1 MDGQGSHSPTDLHVD
16 SFTGKSFTE
25 KPFIAKAHGHVPD
38 GAVVVPDANLIFNG
52 EFKRAGLDLVLSH
65 EGHEFVVHDYFR
77 GDKRAAVASPD
88 GAHLTGDV
96 VNALTGHV
104 QYAQAASGIAAA
116 QVIGHVTKLVGSATA
131 IRNGVSVILNNG
143 DNVEKGDVVSTGGD
157 STLGI
162 TFIDGTVFGLSSNA
176 RMVLNEMVYDP
187 NGSSNSSLLSL
198 VAGTITF
205 VAGETAK
212 HGDMKIDTPVATMGI
227 RGTAVLTQINFVV
240 PAGGG
245 DPQPQASFQVLVEP
259 NGTTGSYIL
268 FDKVTLLPIA
278 TVNQAGQMIQISGGN
293 VSISNALMSPDIQKL
308 ITDVFTLKFTDNN
321 TNTKLT
327 TNFTDTITQTPDGLM
342 IKTPSGAT
350 AIPVFT
356 NLNPPGSQG
365 TSTSTQTSDRIPG
378 PPLRQS
384 LDLNGNVKT
393 AFALTERA
401 DTTHDTTHSDTIS
414 GLITFV
420 DQNLGDRPTVS
431 ISLADAPNYVYKS
444 AGQQDVT
451 GTLSALQKQDIAA
464 TQIDIQVVADAGNN
478 NNGSAVWTYTIPDNV
493 FDFLAAGETLTLTYR
508 VRVNNNFAVN
518 PESSFIDIT
527 ITITGTNDKPVIT
540 TSVPTITFEGGTSVP
555 GGPLSS
561 DVPASGTLSFKDVDL
576 TDTHKVSVKL
586 TSATLPDGTV
596 PPGPLAAFEKAMSVS
611 IAAGADS
618 TGDGTGT
625 IDWSLADL
633 PVYLADFIPKGE
645 VLTLVYTVTLTD
657 AQGATSQQT
666 ITVTITGTDAPA
678 VVWIATDKAGLPS
691 GGFWKDAA
699 NWETGTVP
707 TINDDVI
714 VITDQLHGLTP
725 SYPVTIDAAAY
736 AKSITMNDFGGPPPK
751 LINQSSLTI
760 SGALNMSADSILT
773 NAATGAM
780 WVGGKAAILGTS
792 VLTNAGSLMLQGGG
806 DFAGGTTITNTGTI
820 ALTGGTLTTLATIHN
835 AGGTLRNEAGTTL
848 IVDTATVDGGT
859 VTILGTLELDGASL
873 IEHGTLNNSGAVN
886 VKGTAE
892 FAHEAVSNNSGGTIK
907 VLANGWLTVDQGSS
921 IDNNGAVTIDAGGK
935 LTVNGATINGGAIT
949 ILAGTPV
956 LNAGASDTS
965 GGLILV
971 NNPTGIGTITNNGEL
986 DLTGSAVLGS
996 GILKNNAALNVSGT
1010 GNALDSEA
1018 VTNAG
1023 TGTIEVL
1030 ANGALTIDLGSVV
1043 TNTGNVTVDATG
1055 KLTVNGASINGAGTV
1070 TGNGEIDLT
1079 GNAVLSGGI
1088 LKNNASLEASGTGN
1102 VLYNE
1107 TVTNAGTIEVLA
1119 NSALAIDQGSTVDN
1133 ASGNLIVD
1141 GNATLTLDDATIS
1154 GGAIKGAGTIDVTGA
1169 SKIDGGATVSVSTI
1183 TADAALTLDGVTVS
1197 GTDITDKSSVT
1208 IDGIVKLKDGATIE
1222 GASAAI
1228 KGAITNNGTLEIA
1241 GAATLL
1247 NDVVTNTG
1255 HTIRVDGGKTLTLSG
1270 TEISGGTIDNYSGMQ
1285 GGTIDVTGNSTI
1297 DGNATLN
1304 KGVVTIESGFT
1315 LTLDD
1320 ATVAGTA
1327 IANHGT
1333 VKVDASKK
1341 LTLAGASLTGGALTV
1356 TGTLASSGTSTVTNA
1371 SLMNNGLIEAT
1382 GGVLTL
1388 AATTSAAIANADTLR
1403 ANGAELDI
1411 DHQAVTNTG
1420 TLAAISDGTLK
1431 LTALTVTNTGGTV
1444 SVESGSTLDLVGA
1457 TIDGGTVTIAGT
1469 LESTG
1474 TSAINDADISN
1485 TGTISVTTGGTL
1497 TIDPAVTHT
1506 ITNHHLLQ
1514 ASGGVL
1520 DISGDLIVNTADIKA
1535 VSGGILKLATVTV
1548 TNTGGT
1554 VAVDGTSKLYLTDVS
1569 INGGSLSNAGNLY
1582 SVSGL
1587 NTVTGSVT
1595 NTGTIEVQAGA
1606 LNLSGG
1612 LSGIGTLIVDDGAKL
1627 ELAGATAQT
1636 ITFAGGTDTLQLDK
1650 VAGQSFT
1657 GTIAGQSST
1666 GGTFTITGAAD
1677 ITTSSGNAL
1686 GFTASGGTVAKPADI
1701 VLTPM
1706 GTLTGAGNGVV
1717 VTQNGTGDISLA
1729 ASRDITGLAGNGI
1742 WLSDSLTGV
1751 GDITVDNHTGKATGI
1766 GANSAG
1772 ILVEN
1777 LNSGDGGD
1785 ISITQLGGA
1794 EGGGYGIDATTQ
1806 GDGNITIDAGGA
1818 IEGGLVYGIR
1828 SRSYGSGNQTVTT
1841 EAGSAITSG
1850 SSGIVAVNRAISLDG
1865 ADHSTINVTTY
1876 GTINSGSRANL
1887 AGNSP
1892 AGIEA
1897 GYTGATSGTSAN
1909 TGVNG
1914 TVIVN
1919 NHGNISTAAGYGIN
1933 AYNYGNGDV
1942 TVTSFAGTTISVA
1955 GTGSMGINASALSGG
1970 TGDVS
1975 VTLGENV
1982 TILGATSY
1990 GIRAL
1995 SVGQGGISVTLAKG
2009 DSITSGSS
2017 GIVAV
2022 NFATAIADGIDS
2034 TISVEAHGTIH
2045 SGVTLNND
2053 GTTPGGIIAGYKP
2066 GGTGAFSNAVNGDVI
2081 VDSDAKITADAGYG
2095 IEAFTWGV
2103 GDITVTTGQNSEIT
2117 AAGTAIAAFDHG
2129 GDVSVTNH
2137 GSATGA
2143 VALGVVAAG
2152 AGDVTILNDGKLTA
2166 TGTAGIVVTQN
2177 DTGDSG
2183 NPAAIGST
2191 HITNNGSVVGASGH
2205 AAIFIQEN
2213 TTGSATIDNSGTI
2226 GPDVDSVTSTT
2237 YAIVETG
2244 GAITINNS
2252 HDINGNISVA
2262 HATFN
2267 NEAAGTW
2274 TVSGTSVF
2282 GNLSSIANEGVIDLL
2297 GGASISGTGLSIS
2310 NSHEIDSWGTV
2321 SISGTITNT
2330 GIIEVKDGILTLF
2343 GSLSGTGSVTVDAG
2357 ALLKLEGTVSQ
2368 TITLAGDGAELQID
2382 TASFGGS
2389 IAALSATDTIDLST
2403 IKYGLGTYAAYAANA
2418 DPSTGGVLTVTDA
2431 DGHHISLTLTG
2442 ADYSDA
2448 TFAGSDDGTGH
2459 TLITLNA
2466 ADDAPALDTA
2476 AATLTASFPE
2486 RENAT
2491 DDATPNP
2498 TPAATGSIDFT
2509 DIDLTDRP
2517 TATVTVTEQSVTLLA
2532 ANGTTDLTAS
2542 LTADEIA
2549 ALKDAL
2555 SYQQTGKNNGTV
2567 TWNYSIAD
2575 NKLDFLGLDQKVKVV
2590 STITL
2595 DDGSGQTVAADVTV
2609 TISGK
2614 NDAPTVAAVTTGPLV
2629 DTAATDSFLDITG
2642 TLVGTD
2648 ADHGETVTLKYA
2660 VLDAT
2665 SHAVTTVEGHY
2676 GSLTVCDDGS
2686 YKYVPNA
2693 AAVNALSEGDY
2704 TDSFTVQTTD
2714 AQGATGTASFTVDV
2728 TGANDVPVITVESD
2742 DSASATT
2749 DETNAGVDV
2758 QRTLTLSD
2766 ADTADHVTV
2775 AATGVGIYLDGHL
2788 QADGFEG
2795 LSATDLMGYLALPSG
2810 DILNGA
2816 ADHAEFT
2823 WDFNSGSQAFD
2834 FLAAGQTL
2842 SLQYAIAPHDGY
2854 TTGASQTIT
2863 INIAGSNDAPTLDN
2877 TTLASV
2883 AGNDTNPG
2891 GSTVSDLFAGKFHDV
2906 DSGASFKAIAISADN
2921 ATSDQGVWQYEIA
2934 GSDQWVDISGVS
2946 DASALVL
2953 STDTLIRFVPADGFS
2968 GTPGTL
2974 EVHALDDTY
2983 AGAVTGD
2990 AAVSID
2996 ITGAGHGGTTAV
3008 SDGAASIGT
3017 DVTVPPD
3024 VLVANDDTIGNATP
3038 PSGDGWVLDSDN
3050 GHYYR
3055 IVTTEVTWDQANS
3068 HATADGAYLATVTSQ
3083 DEENFIA
3090 NLPGWSHV
3098 RYGVWTGGQ
3107 SLDVNLQDSSHWSWT
3122 TGPEAGSDFT
3132 YMAWRSGEPNGWGDD
3147 TVSYMVIEDRGADW
3161 NDVPP
3166 YFNNRAYIEEWG
3178 GQQGQVA
3185 FRENTGTTLT
3195 TAQLLANDSDSA
3207 GNPITVTSVGDL
3219 SGHSAHGGTVTLNGN
3234 IITYTPATDYFGADS
3249 FTYTI
3254 SDGAATSTA
3263 TVSFNVDQVGG
3274 PVINTESFQVWHSNE
3289 GGTDTITGLS
3299 VVDTDSS
3306 AATDEF
3312 RITAVP
3318 AHDPDSSVDP
3328 GAACGDLDD
3337 INSVL
3342 LDGVTYT
3349 PGATPPETDQ
3359 ITLTVTDK
3367 TTGQF
3372 DIVHFIFNEAG
3383 DTSQGITLQGTDGKD
3398 VIFATD
3404 TNDTLTGGGAK
3415 DQFVFAPGI
3424 LYDDNG
3430 KLVTHLT
3437 HTITDFTEGLDKID
3451 LRQFSDVSSIGNLT
3465 IVQQD
3470 GGDTLVKWQQQ
3481 VTQGEG
3487 AAVTEHESLLLKNV
3501 IAANLK
3507 ASDFILHVT

>member
-1 MDGQGSHSPTDLHVD
+1 MDGQGSGSPTDLHVD
-16 SFTGKSFTE
+16 SFTGKPFT
-25 KPFIAKAHGHVPD
+25 AKAHGHVPD

-65 EGHEFVVHDYFR
+65 DGQEFVVHDYFR

-327 TNFTDTITQTPDGLM
+327 TNFTDTITQTSDGLM

-356 NLNPPGSQG
+356 NLDQLPSTGPGQNPA
-365 TSTSTQTSDRIPG
+365 TSTRIPG
-378 PPLRQS
+378 PPDARS
-384 LDLNGNVKT
+384 LDANGNVKT
-393 AFALTERA
+393 AFAFTERV
-401 DTTHDTTHSDTIS
+401 DTTGDRADGTGDTVGPDTIIFR
-414 GLITFV
+414 ITFV

-431 ISLADAPNYVYKS
+431 ISLADAPNYVYKN
-444 AGQQDVT
+444 AGQQEIT
-451 GTLSALQKQDIAA
+451 NSLSALQKQDIAA
-464 TQIDIQVVADAGNN
+464 TQIDISVVADAGNN
-478 NNGSAVWTYTIPDNV
+478 NNGSAVLTYTIPDHV

-508 VRVNNNFAVN
+508 VRVNNNFSVN
-518 PESSFIDIT
+518 PESSFIDVT

-540 TSVPTITFEGGTSVP
+540 TSVPTVTFEGGTSVP
-555 GGPLSS
+555 GGPLTS
-561 DVPASGTLSFKDVDL
+561 DVPTSGTLSFKDVDL

-678 VVWIATDKAGLPS
+678 VVWIATDKAGAPS

-760 SGALNMSADSILT
+760 SGALNMGADSILT

-780 WVGGKAAILGTS
+780 WVGGKAEILGTS
-792 VLTNAGSLMLQGGG
+792 VLTNAGALMLQGGG
-806 DFAGGTTITNTGTI
+806 DFAASTTITNTGTI
-820 ALTGGTLTTLATIHN
+820 ALTGGTLKTLATIHN

-892 FAHEAVSNNSGGTIK
+892 FAHEAVFNNSTGTIK
-907 VLANGWLTVDQGSS
+907 VLANGWLTIDQ
-921 IDNNGAVTIDAGGK
+921 
-935 LTVNGATINGGAIT
+935 
-949 ILAGTPV
+949 
-956 LNAGASDTS
+956 
-965 GGLILV
+965 
-971 NNPTGIGTITNNGEL
+971 
-986 DLTGSAVLGS
+986 
-996 GILKNNAALNVSGT
+996 
-1010 GNALDSEA
+1010 
-1018 VTNAG
+1018 
-1023 TGTIEVL
+1023 
-1030 ANGALTIDLGSVV
+1030 GSVV
-1043 TNTGNVTVDATG
+1043 TNTGNVTVDVTG
-1055 KLTVNGASINGAGTV
+1055 KLTVNGATISGAGTV

-1079 GNAVLSGGI
+1079 GNAVLSGGV
-1088 LKNNASLEASGTGN
+1088 LKNSATLNVSGTGN
-1102 VLYNE
+1102 ALDDE

-1119 NSALAIDQGSTVDN
+1119 NSELAIDQGSTVDN

-1141 GNATLTLDDATIS
+1141 GNAALTLDDATIS

-1169 SKIDGGATVSVSTI
+1169 SRIDGGATLSVSTV
-1183 TADAALTLDGVTVS
+1183 TADAALTLDGVIVS

-1208 IDGIVKLKDGATIE
+1208 IDGTVKLKDGATIE
-1222 GASAAI
+1222 GVSAAI

-1247 NDVVTNTG
+1247 NDVVTNIG

-1270 TEISGGTIDNYSGMQ
+1270 TEISGGTIDNYSGAQ

-1304 KGVVTIESGFT
+1304 KGVVTVESGFT

-1333 VKVDASKK
+1333 VKVDASKT
-1341 LTLAGASLTGGALTV
+1341 LTLAGASLTGGALSV

-1371 SLMNNGLIEAT
+1371 SVMNNGLIEAI
-1382 GGVLTL
+1382 GGMLTL
-1388 AATTSAAIANADTLR
+1388 AATTSASIANADTLR

-1411 DHQAVTNTG
+1411 DHQAVANTG
-1420 TLAAISDGTLK
+1420 TLAAISGGTLK

-1485 TGTISVTTGGTL
+1485 NGTISVTSGTL

-1520 DISGDLIVNTADIKA
+1520 DISGDLIVNAADIKA
-1535 VSGGILKLATVTV
+1535 VNGGTLKLATVTV

-1554 VAVDGTSKLYLTDVS
+1554 VTVDGTSKLYLTDVS

-1582 SVSGL
+1582 SASGS
-1587 NTVTGSVT
+1587 NAISAAVT
-1595 NTGTIEVQAGA
+1595 NTGGTIEVQAGT

-1612 LSGIGTLIVDDGAKL
+1612 LSGVGQLIIDDGAML

-1686 GFTASGGTVAKPADI
+1686 GFTALGGTVAKPADI

-1706 GTLTGAGNGVV
+1706 GTLTGAANGVV

-1729 ASRDITGLAGNGI
+1729 ASGDITGLAGHGI
-1742 WLSDSLTGV
+1742 WLSDSLTGA
-1751 GDITVDNHTGKATGI
+1751 GDITVDNHTGKATGL

-1777 LNSGDGGD
+1777 LNSGNGGD

-1806 GDGNITIDAGGA
+1806 GNGNITIDAGGA

-1865 ADHSTINVTTY
+1865 ADQSTITVNTY

-1892 AGIEA
+1892 GGIEA
-1897 GYTGATSGTSAN
+1897 GYTGAANGTSAN

-1919 NHGNISTAAGYGIN
+1919 NHADISAEAGYGIN

-1955 GTGSMGINASALSGG
+1955 GTGSMGINATALSGG

-1982 TILGATSY
+1982 TISGATSY
-1990 GIRAL
+1990 GIRAF
-1995 SVGQGGISVTLAKG
+1995 SVDQGDISVTLAKG

-2045 SGVTLNND
+2045 SGATLNND
-2053 GTTPGGIIAGYKP
+2053 GTIPGGIIAGYKP
-2066 GGTGAFSNAVNGDVI
+2066 GGTGAFSNAVNGDVT

-2117 AAGTAIAAFDHG
+2117 AAGTAIGAFDHGG
-2129 GDVSVTNH
+2129 GDVSVTNE

-2143 VALGVVAAG
+2143 VGLAAIASG
-2152 AGDVTILNDGKLTA
+2152 AGDITIVNHGDITS
-2166 TGTAGIVVTQN
+2166 TSFAGISVTQN
-2177 DTGDSG
+2177 EAGAT
-2183 NPAAIGST
+2183 GST
-2191 HITNNGSVVGASGH
+2191 HITNSGSIVPATGH

-2226 GPDVDSVTSTT
+2226 GPDAGPVTSTT

-2244 GAITINNS
+2244 GAITINNTG
-2252 HDINGNISVA
+2252 DINGNISVA

-2310 NSHEIDSWGTV
+2310 NSHEIDSWGTA

-2330 GIIEVKDGILTLF
+2330 GIIEVNDGTLTLF

-2357 ALLKLEGTVSQ
+2357 ALLKLEGTISQ

-2403 IKYGLGTYAAYAANA
+2403 IKYGLGTYAVYVANA

-2491 DDATPNP
+2491 DDSAPNP
-2498 TPAATGSIDFT
+2498 APAATGSIDFT

-2517 TATVTVTEQSVTLLA
+2517 KATVTVTEQTVTLLA
-2532 ANGTTDLTAS
+2532 ADGTTDLTAS

-2676 GSLTVCDDGS
+2676 GSLTVYDDGS

-2693 AAVNALSEGDY
+2693 AAINALSEGDY
-2704 TDSFTVQTTD
+2704 TDTFTVQTTD

-2728 TGANDVPVITVESD
+2728 TGANDVPVITVESG

-2749 DETNAGVDV
+2749 DETNAGPAVHG
-2758 QRTLTLSD
+2758 TLTLSD

-2788 QADGFEG
+2788 QADGFDG
-2795 LSATDLMGYLALPSG
+2795 LSAADLMGYLALPSG
-2810 DILNGA
+2810 DILNGT

-2842 SLQYAIAPHDGY
+2842 SLQYTIAPNDGH

-2863 INIAGSNDAPTLDN
+2863 INIAGSNDAPTLDD

-2921 ATSDQGVWQYEIA
+2921 ATSNQGVWQYEIA

-2953 STDTLIRFVPADGFS
+2953 SADTLIRFVPADGFS

-2990 AAVSID
+2990 APVSID

-3055 IVTTEVTWDQANS
+3055 IVTTEVTWGQANS
-3068 HATADGAYLATVTSQ
+3068 GATADGAYLATVTSQ

-3178 GQQGQVA
+3178 GEQGQVA

-3470 GGDTLVKWQQQ
+3470 GGDTLVNWQQQ